1 MSKPTYDK
9 IMELVRMDFKI
20 TMIVM
25 LKKAKEITHKTLG
38 KVDHFNIELP
48 PVTEEPNGC
57 WMKCSIWYQ

>member
-1 MSKPTYDK
+1 
-9 IMELVRMDFKI
+9 MDFKI

-48 PVTEEPNGC
+48 PVTE
-57 WMKCSIWYQ
+57 MQYLVSIIPWRADTKTEDGRRQD